1 VDQAAEQ
8 VTAADAIKVDHVGH
22 CALAV
27 GRRLAERWPLP
38 EGAVRPVLVGMP
50 RVARKNVLQVAAAD
64 DQEPVEAFPADAPD
78 PALGVRSRLRRP
90 HRRLE
95 HPDALGAEDLVELT
109 RELAVAITDQEAR
122 PSLRVFLCIGG
133 WLGVVGDAVSEVDA

>member
-8 VTAADAIKVDHVGH
+8 VTAADAIKLDHIGH
-22 CALAV
+22 RALAP
-27 GRRLAERWPLP
+27 GRRLAERCQLP
-38 EGAVRPVLVGMP
+38 ERAVRPVLVVVP
-50 RVARKNVLQVAAAD
+50 RVTRENVLQLAAAD
-64 DQEPVEAFPADAPD
+64 DQEPVEAFPTDAPD
-78 PALGVRSRLRRP
+78 PTLGVRSRLRRP
-90 HRRLE
+90 YRRLDD
-95 HPDALGAEDLVELT
+95 PDALGAEDLVELT